1 MTAAGPAA
9 TPGAA
14 GTPLIKFSSKF
25 LMSVHLLDELE
36 NANVE
41 ITSKKPDY
49 VVVAETKE
57 YDYSKITEA
66 TLLIQEG
73 AKFIATNKDLTG
85 PSQRGPVPACGTLVC
100 SYRKGYRNCPIFPW
114 KAKSGHDVLGSEE
127 IRGPFGKLFYD
138 W

>member
-49 VVVAETKE
+49 VPLSTPSLSVFR
-57 YDYSKITEA
+57 Y
-66 TLLIQEG
+66 
-73 AKFIATNKDLTG
+73 FIL
-85 PSQRGPVPACGTLVC
+85 
-100 SYRKGYRNCPIFPW
+100 
-114 KAKSGHDVLGSEE
+114 
-127 IRGPFGKLFYD
+127 
-138 W
+138 